1 MLSVTAKLTELR
13 MLLDAEVEDD
23 EEPEYSYGNPKRPVH
38 VTRPTIRK
46 GPYTLS
52 ECAIR
57 QEQIKQAHYALPP

>member
-1 MLSVTAKLTELR
+1 
-13 MLLDAEVEDD
+13 MLLDAEVEDG

-38 VTRPTIRK
+38 ATRPMIRK
-46 GPYTLS
+46 RPYTVS